1 MNERRG
7 NRRLKSFLRGFV
19 CFDKKR
25 GALSCIIRDFN
36 ETGARIIFSENV
48 TIPNIVNLH
57 LPQKD
62 QTLRAKV
69 TWRRGDEI
77 GLGFIAEDAPEAD
90 LPEAKE
96 LMKRVAELE
105 SQIILLRR
113 MLKRLKSQQPPHHD
127 DDESAAG
134 YLPGQVRASSV
145 LR

>member
-1 MNERRG
+1 MSERRR

-19 CFDKKR
+19 YFDKKR

-36 ETGARIIFSENV
+36 EAGARIIFSENV

-77 GLGFIAEDAPEAD
+77 GLGFIAEDAPEAP
-90 LPEAKE
+90 LPDAKE

-105 SQIILLRR
+105 LQIVSLRR
-113 MLKRLKSQQPPHHD
+113 MLKRLKSQQPPSHHD
-127 DDESAAG
+127 DEAA
-134 YLPGQVRASSV
+134 A
-145 LR
+145 

>member
-1 MNERRG
+1 MSERRR

-19 CFDKKR
+19 YFDKKR
-25 GALSCIIRDFN
+25 GALDCIIRDFN

-48 TIPNIVNLH
+48 TIPNVINLH

-77 GLGFIAEDAPEAD
+77 GLGFIAADAPDAS
-90 LPEAKE
+90 LPDAKE

-105 SQIILLRR
+105 LQIVSLRR
-113 MLKRLKSQQPPHHD
+113 MLKRLKSQQPPSHD
-127 DDESAAG
+127 NDEVAA
-134 YLPGQVRASSV
+134 
-145 LR
+145 